1 MSHYSIAINVQ
12 QQPEVLERVLRVVRH
27 RGFKVTS
34 LEMQLNENNTTS
46 IDMSVES
53 DRAIALLTNQIDKLI
68 DVLDCQVLAGQT
80 NKTTESAK
88 G

>member
-1 MSHYSIAINVQ
+1 MIHYSVAINVQ

-34 LEMQLNENNTTS
+34 LQMQLNENNTTS
-46 IDMSVES
+46 IDMSVQS
-53 DRAIALLTNQIDKLI
+53 DRAIALLTNQIIKLI
-68 DVLDCQVLAGQT
+68 DVLDCQVLASQT